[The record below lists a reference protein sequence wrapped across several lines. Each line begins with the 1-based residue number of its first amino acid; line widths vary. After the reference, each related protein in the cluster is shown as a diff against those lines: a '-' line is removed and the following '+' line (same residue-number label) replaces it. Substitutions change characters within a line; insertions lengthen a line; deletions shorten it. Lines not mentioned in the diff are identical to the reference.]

1 MAKKLVKKAQNGYLS
16 TDGTSYNY
24 TTKVN
29 RPEGARYYSG
39 KSGDSSI
46 AMKMANFKSRA
57 NPSDSVRTADVEKG
71 ALNKLSKQ
79 KNGGKMAK
87 ASKKN
92 WIQGA
97 VNPKHK
103 GYCTPMTKA
112 TCTPKR
118 KALAMTFKKM
128 AAKRKGK

>member
-24 TTKVN
+24 TTKVD
-29 RPEGARYYSG
+29 RPEGTRYYSG

-46 AMKMANFKSRA
+46 AMKMAKFKSRA
-57 NPSDSVRTADVEKG
+57 NPADSVRTADVEKG
-71 ALNKLSKQ
+71 ALKKLNAQ
-79 KNGGKMAK
+79 KNGGKT
-87 ASKKN
+87 SKKN

-118 KALAMTFKKM
+118 KALAKTFKAM